1 MKRIGFVGLGN
12 MGTGMAINLQKA
24 GYQVL
29 AYDLNKDKIKE
40 LENEGIVGCDSI
52 KEVVDQVDDAIITMV
67 RNREQTE
74 SVIFGE
80 DGVTSANKKGIT
92 VVVMS
97 TLNPTIMSE
106 LEKDVLDAGFNII
119 DAPVSGSLSGAD
131 NGSLAIFASGK
142 NELRKTLH
150 PYFEAMGKHIFDL
163 GEEIGAG
170 QAAKL
175 ANNLL
180 LGINMVGISE
190 AVKFGDSY
198 GLEESDILKIVE
210 VSTGNSWAAN
220 NWGEIKEYKNNGTL
234 DAIYKDLTSVISEST
249 KRKTFVPVSG
259 LVLNV
264 LHNSMDNEN

>member
-12 MGTGMAINLQKA
+12 MGAGMAINLQKA

-80 DGVTSANKKGIT
+80 DGVTSADKKGVT

-119 DAPVSGSLSGAD
+119 DTPVSGSLSGAD